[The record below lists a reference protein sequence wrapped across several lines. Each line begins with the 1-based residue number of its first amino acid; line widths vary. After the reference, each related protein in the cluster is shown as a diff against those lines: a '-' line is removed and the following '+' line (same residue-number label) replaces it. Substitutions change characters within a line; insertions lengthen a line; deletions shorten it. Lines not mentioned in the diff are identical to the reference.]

1 MLVINIHQA
10 GSATLELQQRM
21 WMAMQG
27 IRARYPDIQGIIGGD
42 LLLRQDYRCVLKRI
56 STLTPMAHG
65 KDTLLAMRIIS
76 GEWMINFELAW
87 QQSKE

>member
-42 LLLRQDYRCVLKRI
+42 L
-56 STLTPMAHG
+56 TPMAHG

>member
-1 MLVINIHQA
+1 
-10 GSATLELQQRM
+10 M

-42 LLLRQDYRCVLKRI
+42 F
-56 STLTPMAHG
+56 STLTPMTHG